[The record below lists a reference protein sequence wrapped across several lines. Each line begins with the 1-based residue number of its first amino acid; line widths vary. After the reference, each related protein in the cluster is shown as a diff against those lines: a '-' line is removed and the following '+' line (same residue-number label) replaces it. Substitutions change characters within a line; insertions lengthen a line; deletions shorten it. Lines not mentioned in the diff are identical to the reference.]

1 MNGSGSHKL
10 QSSFGKLL
18 SICHRQNIKK
28 KASTKTEKERAKQK
42 HLKELFWDKN
52 TKQEKEWK
60 KFGDV
65 FCSDLILNDCYY
77 YCFD

>member
-42 HLKELFWDKN
+42 HLKELFFWDKN
-52 TKQEKEWK
+52 TKQEKSGK
-60 KFGDV
+60 SLAMFFV
-65 FCSDLILNDCYY
+65 LI
-77 YCFD
+77 